1 MGYPHFTKLSY
12 NSSGKHWDDQVDQL
26 TDGCRHLDGSP
37 GIPLG
42 NQSLW
47 AISRPAS
54 SSGVCKHPGFHTKH
68 GWQMKVHPLQIW
80 NILRSFN
87 PSSFGISY
95 GFVAQYPYC
104 VNWYADFCWLI
115 SPLLPLQSLFLLVK
129 SIFLWMMSTSG
140 MLMHAPPASVDFSR
154 EVGLI
159 MWRHESWLWHF
170 ITFFMGAV
178 GPRVALGFHGKIME
192 KRPFHCHVIT
202 RINEEM
208 DVECPWF
215 PQFPP
220 MLGRSPMDQSWD

>member
-1 MGYPHFTKLSY
+1 MTR
-12 NSSGKHWDDQVDQL
+12 L
-26 TDGCRHLDGSP
+26 THNWQMAGD
-37 GIPLG
+37 
-42 NQSLW
+42 
-47 AISRPAS
+47 ISRPTS
-54 SSGVCKHPGFHTKH
+54 ISGVCKHPGFHTKH
-68 GWQMKVHPLQIW
+68 AWQMKVHPLQIW

-129 SIFLWMMSTSG
+129 SIFLWMMSTSQG
-140 MLMHAPPASVDFSR
+140 CWCTLLLLLWISAGKWASLCEGTNRGCGISS
-154 EVGLI
+154 LS
-159 MWRHESWLWHF
+159 SWLQGSLRKNHMEK
-170 ITFFMGAV
+170 TY
-178 GPRVALGFHGKIME
+178 GKITAF
-192 KRPFHCHVIT
+192 PLHNVIT

-220 MLGRSPMDQSWD
+220 MLLEIPYGSEMLGLKPSQILALGNNKPSSVVHYWA